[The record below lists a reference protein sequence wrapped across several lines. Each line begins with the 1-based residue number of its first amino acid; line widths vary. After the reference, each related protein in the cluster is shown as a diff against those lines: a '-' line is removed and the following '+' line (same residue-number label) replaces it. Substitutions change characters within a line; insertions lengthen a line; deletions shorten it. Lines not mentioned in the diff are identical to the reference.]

1 MNYLINKHKSEVN
14 LKTAKCECCST
25 TYKTN
30 INRTRCSKKCAKIMS
45 FRRAKVNAITNVKKQ
60 KETMNHINKDA
71 FGFIS
76 SAVY

>member
-1 MNYLINKHKSEVN
+1 MDYLINKYKGDAD
-14 LKTAKCECCST
+14 LKVAKCECCSN

-30 INRTRCSKKCAKIMS
+30 INRTRCSKKCAKIMK

-60 KETMNHINKDA
+60 KETLNHINKDV

>member
-1 MNYLINKHKSEVN
+1 MDYLINKHKGNVD
-14 LKTAKCECCST
+14 LKDAKCECCSA

-30 INRTRCSKKCAKIMS
+30 INRTRCSKKCSKIMK
-45 FRRAKVNAITNVKKQ
+45 FRRAKVNAITNVKIR
-60 KETMNHINKDA
+60 KETMNHINKDV